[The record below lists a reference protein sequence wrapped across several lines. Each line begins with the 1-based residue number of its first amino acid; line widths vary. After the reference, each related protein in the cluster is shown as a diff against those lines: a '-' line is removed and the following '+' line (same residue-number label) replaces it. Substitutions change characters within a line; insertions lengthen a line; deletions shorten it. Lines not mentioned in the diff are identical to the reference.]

1 MEYSLYSVFLCTE
14 IVLCNHYSITSIE
27 ERKQKNEKN
36 VSAFENQKTAQ
47 MRIQSQNGDPRR
59 TRCACPSS
67 CERPEKTRSLTEM
80 PSARMDTPSAENSSG
95 KHRFRLRP
103 DCKMKLKSEF
113 DSVKNGGRR
122 ITAQSFIML
131 VSGGVF
137 GASLKCGIICSRKFD
152 KRAVKRNRA
161 RRLLWE
167 AFRLTGTEI
176 SPCGIILIPR
186 RGILRMKMQDVRAA
200 FADALKKAGMMKNPG
215 TECLRQRNV

>member
-1 MEYSLYSVFLCTE
+1 MEHRGKETE
-14 IVLCNHYSITSIE
+14 
-27 ERKQKNEKN
+27 NEKN

-113 DSVKNGGRR
+113 DAVKQNGKRVVTR
-122 ITAQSFIML
+122 YFIAL
-131 VSGGVF
+131 VSNGEF
-137 GASLKCGIICSRKFD
+137 GILRKCGIICSRKFD
-152 KRAVKRNRA
+152 KRAVRRNRA
-161 RRLLWE
+161 RRLVKE
-167 AFRLTGTEI
+167 SFRLLREEI
-176 SPCGIILIPR
+176 EPCGIVIIPKR
-186 RGILRMKMQDVRAA
+186 EILRLKMQEVRAELA
-200 FADALKKAGMMKNPG
+200 RALTKAGVKD
-215 TECLRQRNV
+215 RN